1 MKINRHRSRDAPSH
15 PSFASR
21 FKKALPVSSPT
32 KKGGGAPTGAPLGS
46 APPQQR
52 KPASVCGEHHRF
64 LPRTVRDQSGGAL
77 AFRRPT
83 AVMRRGPYPRLG
95 SGPRFLESP
104 DPNGRTLSGT
114 SAASTWQSGHAPDG
128 RCPEPPGSRLQAPS
142 GNRARPIDRL
152 SPVDVPSMDELGG
165 YVTVLGTT
173 VKTCPQSRDSVVLE
187 RRGAIHRSAL
197 VVSSG

>member
-1 MKINRHRSRDAPSH
+1 MRLRIRVS
-15 PSFASR
+15 ASR
-21 FKKALPVSSPT
+21 FEESPPNVPPLTT
-32 KKGGGAPTGAPLGS
+32 KKGGGAPTGAPRVPPRRSKKSLPAYAASTIASSRERCGIKAAAPSPS
-46 APPQQR
+46 APHRGHASRALPQ
-52 KPASVCGEHHRF
+52 
-64 LPRTVRDQSGGAL
+64 
-77 AFRRPT
+77 
-83 AVMRRGPYPRLG
+83 LG

-104 DPNGRTLSGT
+104 DPNGRTLSGA

-152 SPVDVPSMDELGG
+152 SPVDVPSMDELG